1 MQPVLIDIGLNLTH
15 DSFDGDRD
23 AVLERADEAGV
34 KYLLITGSCL
44 ASNQAAID
52 LVRRHP
58 QRMRATA
65 GVHPHHAAEFPST
78 DSEALRQQL
87 MQPEV
92 LATGECG
99 LDYFRNLS
107 PKDDQLRVFR
117 LLLELGVQVQKPLF
131 LHQRDAHDDFVALLK
146 EFMPRM
152 AGGVA
157 HCFTAGLEQAREY
170 LDMGLYIGITGWLCD
185 ERRGQHLREV
195 VQYLPLDRMLIETD
209 APYLLPRDLSPQP
222 KSRRNEPMYLA
233 HVLSVLAE
241 CRGESADV
249 IAQATTANASKLFGW
264 PLAGDSRRNE
274 VRLPTTA
281 AQ

>member
-1 MQPVLIDIGLNLTH
+1 MHPVLIDIGLNLTH
-15 DSFDGDRD
+15 DSFDSDRD
-23 AVLERADEAGV
+23 AVIERADAAGV
-34 KYLLITGSCL
+34 KHLLITGSCL
-44 ASNQAAID
+44 SSNQAAID
-52 LVRRHP
+52 LVRQHP

-78 DSEALRQQL
+78 ERDALKQQL

-107 PKDDQLRVFR
+107 PQTEQLRVFR
-117 LLLELGVQVQKPLF
+117 LLLELAVESQKPLF
-131 LHQRDAHDDFVALLK
+131 LHQRDAHDDFVRLLK
-146 EFMPRM
+146 EFLPQT

-157 HCFTAGLEQAREY
+157 HCFTAGMEQAKEY

-195 VQYLPLDRMLIETD
+195 VRYLPLDRMLIETD

-233 HVLSVLAE
+233 HVVAVIAE
-241 CRGESADV
+241 CRGESAAD
-249 IAQATTANASKLFGW
+249 IAEATSANAGRLFGW
-264 PLAGDSRRNE
+264 PVMESESVPPDLLTRARS
-274 VRLPTTA
+274 
-281 AQ
+281 